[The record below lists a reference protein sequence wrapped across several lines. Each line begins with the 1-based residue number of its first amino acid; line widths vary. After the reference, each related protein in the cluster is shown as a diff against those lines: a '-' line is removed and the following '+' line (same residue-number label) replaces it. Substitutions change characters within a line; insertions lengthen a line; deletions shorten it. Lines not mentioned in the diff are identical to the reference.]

1 MSGLSGVITA
11 LVTPFNREGE
21 VDLAALRRLIDFQV
35 KGGVDG
41 LFLCGTAGSGVI
53 MRPDQRELV
62 FREAADYAGGRVRLL
77 AHVGAASTEESV
89 MLAEAAFRTEVDAVG
104 AVPPYFLSPDAESII
119 GHFKAIA
126 GAAQLPTYV
135 YNIPKSAVNAVTPE
149 MMLKLAEVPNIV
161 GVKDSSR
168 DFINLLEYLRVLPEN
183 FTVICG
189 TDSYIY
195 PAAVMGCKGCITG
208 YANAF
213 PDEYAR
219 FWKAI
224 SEGRHKEARRL
235 QFSVNVL
242 RAALQKPPNAPHYEA
257 LRLRGVDAGIPRPPL
272 RGMRPEEKEA
282 LRKRLTELGVLG

>member
-1 MSGLSGVITA
+1 LSGLSGVITA

-21 VDLAALRRLIDFQV
+21 VDVVALRRLIDFQV

-53 MRPDQRELV
+53 MRLDQRELV
-62 FREAADYAGGRVRLL
+62 FREAADYAGGRVKLL
-77 AHVGAASTEESV
+77 AHVGAASTEEAL
-89 MLAEAAFRTEVDAVG
+89 MLAEAAYRAEVDAVG

-119 GHFKAIA
+119 SHFKAIA
-126 GAAQLPTYV
+126 GAAQLPLYV
-135 YNIPKSAVNAVTPE
+135 YNIPRNALNSVTPE

-161 GVKDSSR
+161 GIKDSSR
-168 DFINLLEYLRVLPEN
+168 DFINLLEYLRVLPEG

-213 PDEYAR
+213 PDIYAR

-224 SEGRHKEARRL
+224 AEGHHREARRM
-235 QFSVNVL
+235 QFSINVL
-242 RAALQKPPNAPHYEA
+242 RAALQKPPIAPHYEA
-257 LRLRGVDAGIPRPPL
+257 LRLRGVDAGVPRPPL
-272 RGMRPEEKEA
+272 RGMRPDEREA
-282 LRKRLTELGVLG
+282 LRRRLTELGVLG

>member
-1 MSGLSGVITA
+1 MITA
-11 LVTPFNREGE
+11 MVTPFDVKGE

-62 FREAADYAGGRVRLL
+62 FREAADYAGGRVKLL
-77 AHVGAASTEESV
+77 AHVGAASTEEAV
-89 MLAEAAFRTEVDAVG
+89 MLAESAYRAEVDAVG

-119 GHFKAIA
+119 SHFKAVA
-126 GAAQLPTYV
+126 GAAQMPLYV
-135 YNIPKSAVNAVTPE
+135 YNIPRSAVNAVTPE
-149 MMLKLAEVPNIV
+149 MMLRLAEVPNV
-161 GVKDSSR
+161 AGVKDSSR
-168 DFINLLEYLRVLPEN
+168 DFVHLLEYLRVLPED

-213 PDEYAR
+213 PEMYAR

-224 SEGRHKEARRL
+224 AEGRNKEARRM
-235 QFSVNVL
+235 QFNVNVL
-242 RAALQKPPNAPHYEA
+242 RAALQKPPIAPHYEA
-257 LRLRGVDAGIPRPPL
+257 LRLRGVDAGVPRPPL
-272 RGMRPEEKEA
+272 RGMRPEEREA